1 MLGRLLIWG
10 RHITHQ
16 ILRSGNVRN
25 TDISLNISKFPALI
39 RNRETTDGAKT
50 VIDMKTY
57 DIINVKLSTES
68 VVLFHD
74 FFGL

>member
-1 MLGRLLIWG
+1 M
-10 RHITHQ
+10 
-16 ILRSGNVRN
+16 
-25 TDISLNISKFPALI
+25 NISTFPALI
-39 RNRETTDGAKT
+39 RNRETTDGAIT
-50 VIDMKTY
+50 VTDMKTY